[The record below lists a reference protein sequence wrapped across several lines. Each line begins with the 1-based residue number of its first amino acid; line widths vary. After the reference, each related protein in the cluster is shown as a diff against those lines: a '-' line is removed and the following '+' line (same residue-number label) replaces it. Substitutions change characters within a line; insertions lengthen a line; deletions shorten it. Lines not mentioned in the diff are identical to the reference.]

1 MASKMDTLKNKI
13 MDAIKADASNI
24 VTTGMLVSV
33 VKKGSFFAPTME
45 VQLSGRVDL
54 KGDVEKIGKIATEVA
69 GDTPVVNSLRFKA

>member
-33 VKKGSFFAPTME
+33 VKKGSFFASTME

-69 GDTPVVNSLRFKA
+69 GGTPVVNSLRFKA